1 MRKLLVPSFLLLLS
15 ACHHPNATA
24 TGATLAAP
32 APTSAAI
39 VAPVAPASGH
49 LDVAALAARV
59 NPAVVN
65 ITAARADKVSSMFGG
80 DRIVERKA
88 LGSGFIVDPSGR
100 VVTNAHVVDGSEV
113 VRVRLDDGRE
123 YDADVVGRDAK
134 LDLAVVQLRGVKDLP
149 TVTFG
154 SSAKLRVGEYVVA
167 IGNPFGLDHTVTLGI
182 LSAKGRTI
190 GASAYDDFLQTDASI
205 NPGNSGGPLFDAS
218 GAVVGINT
226 AVSAEGKGIG
236 FAIPIDVLAEVL
248 PQLVE
253 KGHLVRGKLG
263 VEIQEVDG
271 TLAKALGLEGKGG
284 ALIDGLEP
292 KGPASAAGLR
302 VGDVIVAVDGKT
314 IARSSELPREI
325 AKHEPGSAV
334 KLSVIRDGA
343 PKTLVATL
351 AELRD
356 DSEKPSEKQPEIAA
370 PKGRLG
376 VAVED
381 AEGGGV
387 AIVGVAPKSAASAA
401 ELRPGDVIAALA
413 GKPVTTSADFRAR
426 IADVPK
432 GKAIALRV
440 RRGDH
445 ERFVGV
451 QI

>member
-1 MRKLLVPSFLLLLS
+1 MRKLLVPSLLLLLS

-24 TGATLAAP
+24 TGATLGTPSSMA
-32 APTSAAI
+32 TV
-39 VAPVAPASGH
+39 VAPVVPASGS

-59 NPAVVN
+59 NPTVVN

-100 VVTNAHVVDGSEV
+100 VVTNAHVVDGAEV

-123 YDADVVGRDAK
+123 FDADVVGRDAK

-149 TVTFG
+149 AVTFG

-284 ALIDGLEP
+284 ALVDGLEA

-314 IARSSELPREI
+314 IARSSDLPREI
-325 AKHEPGSAV
+325 AKHEPGATV
-334 KLSVIRDGA
+334 KLSVVRDGSA
-343 PKTLVATL
+343 QTLVATL

-356 DSEKPSEKQPEIAA
+356 ESEKAQEKPSATA
-370 PKGRLG
+370 TPKGRLG

-401 ELRPGDVIAALA
+401 ELRPGDVIAALD
-413 GKPVTTSADFRAR
+413 GKPVKTSADFRAR
-426 IADVPK
+426 IAEVPK